1 LIPANSNKNQLEN
14 TLQLESGKPI
24 RDLLSP
30 YLNQIDDGGYE
41 FDFNKIIPIPEDL
54 NIESRQGKIDD
65 DLQDIYETNMFKHG
79 FRTWYEFCVVNWGT
93 KWKATGDFNYDDTA
107 FTFETAWSPSL
118 PITEELAKKLEGD
131 ETLIHNYIETG
142 MGFCG
147 KFVAGNL
154 GGIDEFYDDIKNAP
168 QSLKDELGWEPW
180 EEENDLLIETEK
192 TN

>member
-1 LIPANSNKNQLEN
+1 MPNWCNN
-14 TLQLESGKPI
+14 TIQLESGKPI
-24 RDLLSP
+24 RELLSP

-54 NIESRQGKIDD
+54 NVSSERGTDNEELKK
-65 DLQDIYETNMFKHG
+65 IYESNMEKYG
-79 FRTWYEFCVVNWGT
+79 FQTWYDFCVNKWGT
-93 KWKATGDFNYDDTA
+93 KWIGSGDFNYDDTS

-131 ETLIHNYIETG
+131 ETFIHNYIEEG

-147 KFVAGNL
+147 KFIAGNL
-154 GGIDEFYDDIKNAP
+154 GGIDEFYEYVINSP